1 MEAARAGSAGAGF
14 AVVADEVRGLASR
27 CAEAA
32 KETADLIGHSSR
44 DTATAISKSDELAGR
59 FKNVSH
65 NIHEVN
71 EIVTL
76 ISTNFRQQAASISEI
91 SQSVAKQRKIA
102 QSMAAGAQQTAST
115 ALSMESQVESL
126 QTSVQRMD
134 SMLGG
139 GGSRRAAA
147 APAARINSEPAAANP
162 RVAVPSQDR
171 ELTETL
177 SGR

>member
-1 MEAARAGSAGAGF
+1 
-14 AVVADEVRGLASR
+14 LASR

-91 SQSVAKQRKIA
+91 SLSVAKQRKIA

-115 ALSMESQVESL
+115 ALSMERQVDSL
-126 QTSVQRMD
+126 QTSVHRMD
-134 SMLGG
+134 TMLGG
-139 GGSRRAAA
+139 GSSGPAAA
-147 APAARINSEPAAANP
+147 APAAPLQP
-162 RVAVPSQDR
+162 
-171 ELTETL
+171 ELAEATA
-177 SGR
+177 